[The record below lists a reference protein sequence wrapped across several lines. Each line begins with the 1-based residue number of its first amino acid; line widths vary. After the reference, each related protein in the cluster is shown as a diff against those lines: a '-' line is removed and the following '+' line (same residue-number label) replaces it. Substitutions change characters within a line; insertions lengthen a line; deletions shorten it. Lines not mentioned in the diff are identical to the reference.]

1 MALTAGLRV
10 IERSKTIVELLDP
23 IEFRL
28 ISLMSS
34 IIGDAVALVVKTGW
48 CFL

>member
-1 MALTAGLRV
+1 MAFTAGLRV
-10 IERSKTIVELLDP
+10 IERSETIAELLDL

-34 IIGDAVALVVKTGW
+34 IVGDAALVVKTGG
-48 CFL
+48 CFR